1 MVINMS
7 TLLDFLFVMAFAYFM
22 LLQPGRA
29 VPVQALSIG
38 LPESVQ
44 NTAFSHN
51 MQMSHFDKQKRG
63 ISKNQIAYPFK
74 QVANKAQR
82 IRFATKEKYF
92 ELRSGMKFAL
102 GWHEEGRMFQAKA
115 DNVAEKYNNLY
126 NAANKRRKDLI
137 EEKEKAKQAKRK
149 MI

>member
-1 MVINMS
+1 MS
-7 TLLDFLFVMAFAYFM
+7 TLLDFLFVTAFAYFM

-29 VPVQALSIG
+29 VPVQVASIAM
-38 LPESVQ
+38 PQTIQ

-51 MQMSHFDKQKRG
+51 MQMAHFDKQKRA
-63 ISKNQIAYPFK
+63 ITKNQIIYPFK

-82 IRFATKEKYF
+82 FRFATKEKYF

-115 DNVAEKYNNLY
+115 DEVAEKYNNLY
-126 NAANKRRKDLI
+126 EVARKRREDLI
-137 EEKEKAKQAKRK
+137 EEKQKANNKKRK
-149 MI
+149 T